1 MTQRLYYT
9 DAFLLEFSGHVV
21 EALVSPR
28 PALILDRTAFY
39 PTSGGQVFDTG
50 MLREGMPGANPD
62 MTPDDIARTAL
73 FLAHTAPPA
82 LTGACIDVY
91 G

>member
-1 MTQRLYYT
+1 MN
-9 DAFLLEFSGHVV
+9 AICPGSV
-21 EALVSPR
+21 
-28 PALILDRTAFY
+28 
-39 PTSGGQVFDTG
+39 DTG
-50 MLREGMPGANPD
+50 MLREGMPGASPD
-62 MTPDDIARTAL
+62 MSPDDIARTAL